1 MGVDRRSLGMIVRTC
16 MMLNPPPLVP
26 WPTAESAASFLPL
39 VGGPNGFYWGYDMLG
54 IPELLMI
61 LAVVLVVFG
70 AGKAADF
77 GKSLGKGIHDFNR
90 LKETGEKL
98 AREPL
103 KEVQNLSQLFETP
116 PETTPEAPPAA
127 ESTPKAT

>member
-1 MGVDRRSLGMIVRTC
+1 
-16 MMLNPPPLVP
+16 
-26 WPTAESAASFLPL
+26 
-39 VGGPNGFYWGYDMLG
+39 MLG

-127 ESTPKAT
+127 KSTPKAT